1 MTAEENL
8 KWLEQVRDWPHLIGH
23 LCGKT
28 KLTDIH
34 SDWIK
39 LLWDAPPEENVVA
52 LQSHRGAYK
61 TTACTEVGIMYDLLF
76 HPNHRIALIRETFT
90 EASNT
95 LEAIK
100 KYMRLEPVRALFAIA
115 HGAPPEEVT
124 SREGEVT
131 YSFKRYVTKEPSI
144 HAYGI
149 NQVPTGSHF
158 DRILCDDI
166 ITINSR
172 LSNANR
178 ERVKL
183 GLTEIITN
191 IIDPGNNVLLV
202 GTPWHRDDA
211 WHTKNA
217 DGEPIVP
224 EPYKYLPEDT
234 GILTP
239 EELEVK
245 RKATTFALFR
255 INYYLD
261 DSVKDE
267 GQIFEE
273 PRYDRFDLTLPS
285 RHYHAHIDAAWNG
298 ACTNA
303 ATVMYRNPATG
314 KIHAWGRMYVGNI
327 IDLKTRINEDIRAH
341 CARVLHMET
350 NPDKGM
356 TAREFRSLP
365 GAPVVLQYH
374 ESMNKDHKIITYL
387 KKVWRDIYWAEDTDP
402 NYIMQILDYR
412 EGQDPRDCADSA
424 ASCYREAFYPTEKGM
439 AHSALWEM

>member
-1 MTAEENL
+1 MISEDDIRL
-8 KWLEQVRDWPHLIGH
+8 VIDYPHLLGH
-23 LCGKT
+23 MVGKT
-28 KLTDIH
+28 KLKEIH

-39 LLWDAPPEENVVA
+39 ILWDAPPEENVVA
-52 LQSHRGAYK
+52 MQSHRGAYK
-61 TTACTEVGIMYDLLF
+61 TTACTEVGIMYDLLL
-76 HPNHRIALIRETFT
+76 HPDHRIALIRETFT
-90 EASNT
+90 EAANT

-100 KYMRLEPVRALFAIA
+100 KYMRLAPIKAIFTAA
-115 HGAPPEEVT
+115 HGAPPTEVM

-131 YSFKRYVTKEPSI
+131 YSFKRLVTKEPSI

-166 ITINSR
+166 VTINSR
-172 LSNANR
+172 LSAAAR

-217 DGEPIVP
+217 DGDLIVP
-224 EPYKYLPEDT
+224 EPYRYLPEDT

-245 RKATTFALFR
+245 RKATTNALFR

-261 DSVKDE
+261 DSVRDD
-267 GQIFEE
+267 GQIFDE
-273 PRYDRFDLTLPS
+273 PQYSLYDLSLPK
-285 RHYHAHIDAAWNG
+285 RMYHAHIDAAWNG
-298 ACTNA
+298 SCTNA
-303 ATVMYRNPATG
+303 LTVMYRNPVTDQ
-314 KIHAWGRMYVGNI
+314 IHAWGKMYEGNI
-327 IDLKTRINEDIRAH
+327 MDHRTEMVQDMRAH
-341 CARVLHMET
+341 LASVLHIET

-356 TAREFRSLP
+356 LSREFKSIP
-365 GAPVVLQYH
+365 GAPVVLPYH
-374 ESMNKDHKIITYL
+374 ESMNKDYKIITYL
-387 KKVWRDIYWAEDTDP
+387 KKTWNNIWWAYDTDP
-402 NYIMQILDYR
+402 RYIMQVLDYR
-412 EGQDPRDCADSA
+412 EGQDPRDCPDSA

-439 AHSALWEM
+439 VQSALYQL